1 MIILDS
7 NVWISYLDQN
17 DNQHKKA
24 QKIMDEID
32 CNIIVPEYVIIEV
45 CTVLLRKTNKKIAN
59 GFIEI
64 AFDNQNT
71 EVLFCDEY
79 FFNLFVNN
87 FKNIQNKNLSFI
99 DTTLLYLS
107 KNYQVI
113 TFDKNLEKAI
123 KKLNK

>member
-7 NVWISYLDQN
+7 NVWISYLDKN

-24 QKIMDEID
+24 QKIIEKID
-32 CNIIVPEYVIIEV
+32 CDIVVPEYVIIEV
-45 CTVLLRKTNKKIAN
+45 CTVLLKKTNKKIAD

-87 FKNIQNKNLSFI
+87 FKNIKNKNLSFI
-99 DTTLLYLS
+99 DTALLYLS
-107 KNYQVI
+107 EDYKVI

-123 KKLNK
+123 KKLGK